1 MSIGRRPTSLRDTGS
16 RPGDEAASGEESA
29 HSDAAAPRVP
39 RLSDRLTRRFVETW
53 QGWID
58 ARAMATLPGLDRAL
72 RFVAVLLFAH
82 RASYLLPA
90 ASSLGSTGA
99 THYRSP
105 GLNLT
110 MVTVVVAWNAVLAVA
125 VWRRGWFTI
134 RHVVIDIVVTC
145 VLLFVANAN
154 LRDGFELSAANW
166 MAKFALGT
174 AALAGA
180 VLSVSRLFVALAV
193 LVLSAVAAIALRT
206 GGLPPL
212 ESGFLNHVN
221 SSLWFA
227 LLLHFMRRYLTA
239 QADAVDAATS
249 RRIAAETA
257 AAAGQARFA
266 ERLRQFRHL
275 HDTVLATLTAISRGG
290 LDHRTEAVRARCG
303 RDADYVRRLIAEERP
318 EQTTSLGARLAE
330 AAEAADALGLRVHL
344 LIGELPD
351 EIPDRV
357 LDGIGDATGEAL
369 NNVAR
374 HAGTERAWVS
384 TDWTDRTLTVRIVDR
399 GLGFTPDRVTSGSGL
414 RRSIKQ
420 RMREAGGSA
429 QVFSDP
435 GEGTCV
441 ELVWHDRLPTTG

>member
-1 MSIGRRPTSLRDTGS
+1 MSIGRRSTPLHEAGARLDG
-16 RPGDEAASGEESA
+16 EAASRGEGA
-29 HSDAAAPRVP
+29 GPDAAAAPVRGLVG
-39 RLSDRLTRRFVETW
+39 RLRRRFVEAR

-72 RFVAVLLFAH
+72 RFVAVLLFAQ

-105 GLNLT
+105 ALNLT
-110 MVTVVVAWNAVLAVA
+110 MVTVVVAWNAILAVA

-134 RHVVIDIVVTC
+134 RHVLVDIAVTC

-180 VLSVSRLFVALAV
+180 VLSVSRMLVALAV
-193 LVLSAVAAIALRT
+193 LLLAAVAAIALRT

-227 LLLHFMRRYLTA
+227 LLLHFMRRYLAA
-239 QADAVDAATS
+239 QADAVDAATA
-249 RRIAAETA
+249 RRITAETA
-257 AAAGQARFA
+257 AAASQARFA

-318 EQTTSLGARLAE
+318 EQTTSLGARLTE

-351 EIPDRV
+351 DIPDRIV
-357 LDGIGDATGEAL
+357 DGIGDATREAL

-374 HAGTERAWVS
+374 HAGTGRAWVS
-384 TDWTDRTLTVRIVDR
+384 ADWTDRTLTVRIVDR
-399 GLGFTPDRVTSGSGL
+399 GLGFTPDRATSGSGL

-420 RMREAGGSA
+420 RMREVGGSA

-435 GEGTCV
+435 GDGTCV
-441 ELVWHDRLPTTG
+441 ELVWDG

>member
-1 MSIGRRPTSLRDTGS
+1 MLRDARSRVLDEATTRSGS
-16 RPGDEAASGEESA
+16 R
-29 HSDAAAPRVP
+29 DAAAPGVR
-39 RLSDRLTRRFVETW
+39 RLVGRLCRLVSEAR

-72 RFVAVLLFAH
+72 RFVAVLLFAQ

-90 ASSLGSTGA
+90 ASSLGPSGA
-99 THYRSP
+99 VYYRSP
-105 GLNLT
+105 VLNLA
-110 MVTVVVAWNAVLAVA
+110 MVAVVLAWNMVLGVA
-125 VWRRGWFTI
+125 VWRRGWFTS
-134 RHVVIDIVVTC
+134 RYVVLDIAVTC
-145 VLLFVANAN
+145 ALLFVMNGN

-166 MAKFALGT
+166 VAKFALGT

-180 VLSVSRLFVALAV
+180 VFSLSRLLVALPI
-193 LVLSAVAAIALRT
+193 LVLFTLAAAALRS

-227 LLLHFMRRYLTA
+227 VLLHFMRRYLTA
-239 QADAVDAATS
+239 QAEAVDAATA

-303 RDADYVRRLIAEERP
+303 RDAEYVRRLIAEEGP
-318 EQTTSLGARLAE
+318 EQATSLGARLAA
-330 AAEAADALGLRVHL
+330 AAEAADAIGVRVHL
-344 LIGELPD
+344 LVGELPD
-351 EIPDRV
+351 AIPDRV
-357 LDGIGDATGEAL
+357 VDGIGDATREAL

-374 HAGTERAWVS
+374 HAGTGRAWVT
-384 TDWTDRTLTVRIVDR
+384 TDWTDGTLTVRIVDR
-399 GLGFTPDRVTSGSGL
+399 GRGFTPDRTTSGSGL

-420 RMREAGGSA
+420 RMREAGGYV
-429 QVFSDP
+429 QVFSEP

-441 ELVWHDRLPTTG
+441 ELVWDGH